1 MTIYKRV
8 RMVVLCKVKCCLPWS
23 MLEPTQSS
31 RQNLVLEFPRSTTVA
46 GTEVPENLEPKEYNA
61 EMNFSGQRMTLG
73 LGQTNYGTA
82 NQATEQLLVLQVA
95 QADSIEMAL
104 KKLKNSQVWR
114 EGILSL

>member
-1 MTIYKRV
+1 
-8 RMVVLCKVKCCLPWS
+8 

-46 GTEVPENLEPKEYNA
+46 GTEVSENLEPKENNA
-61 EMNFSGQRMTLG
+61 EMDFSGQRMTLS

-95 QADSIEMAL
+95 QADRIEMAL
-104 KKLKNSQVWR
+104 KELKNSQVRR
-114 EGILSL
+114 ESILSLLLHSKHKILVSWQ